1 MVAIEVSVLR
11 WGRYGVVLGMTATQR
26 DRDTA
31 MIVIKMPG
39 GDIEHVDAN
48 ELLWM
53 REAFDHEFKNAVLLR
68 IGSDRIFSVESLTD
82 LRSKF
87 EQAGVA
93 IARFTPPDGQIAM
106 LVAADK
112 VREVEPS
119 NPAIFHEKAR
129 AILKF
134 GVKLRLAVRETE
146 AEAQSILNGAKSPHG
161 TVNVATVVGG
171 AVVGAVVGAAAAAAL
186 PANPKA
192 EDQQ

>member
-1 MVAIEVSVLR
+1 MAMV
-11 WGRYGVVLGMTATQR
+11 VV
-26 DRDTA
+26 
-31 MIVIKMPG
+31 KMPG
-39 GDIEHVDAN
+39 GVIEHVDASD
-48 ELLWM
+48 LLWM
-53 REAFDHEFKNAVLLR
+53 REAFDDEFKNTVMLR
-68 IGSDRIFSVESLTD
+68 LGGDRIFSVEPLTD

-87 EQAGVA
+87 EQAGAV
-93 IARFTPPDGQIAM
+93 IARFTPPEGHIAM

-112 VREVEPS
+112 VREVEPP
-119 NPAIFHEKAR
+119 NPVIFHEDAR
-129 AILKF
+129 SILKF
-134 GVKLRLAVRETE
+134 GPKLRLAVRETE